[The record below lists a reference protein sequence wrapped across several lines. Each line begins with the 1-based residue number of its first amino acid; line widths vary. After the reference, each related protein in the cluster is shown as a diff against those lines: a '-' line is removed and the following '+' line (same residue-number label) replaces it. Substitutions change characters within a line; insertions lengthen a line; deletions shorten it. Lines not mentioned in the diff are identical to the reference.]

1 MVGKGSS
8 FAAVVTG
15 APSASLA
22 ESGTSALP
30 GLRAL
35 LGTLPVVRL
44 GDGAVLVVGVSGS
57 VLLPVSSPEG
67 GGVVVV
73 FSGGGNNV
81 VSESNGGR
89 SKLNIASIVVVMFG
103 SNHGNE

>member
-1 MVGKGSS
+1 
-8 FAAVVTG
+8 
-15 APSASLA
+15 
-22 ESGTSALP
+22 
-30 GLRAL
+30 LRAL

-73 FSGGGNNV
+73 FSSGGNDGVTEAN
-81 VSESNGGR
+81 SWGDTF
-89 SKLNIASIVVVMFG
+89 KLDVLLGVVVVLSFNK
-103 SNHGNE
+103 SEESGNCKEFHYYY